1 MGVGGRRGRRMKAI
15 AIEEYGLDKVG
26 PTEVPDPQP
35 RPGEVVV
42 RMRAAALNHL
52 DVWTATGSLG
62 IEHEWPHVLGADGAG
77 EIAAVG
83 SGVTGLKPGTGVLI
97 NPALSCGE
105 CEFCRAGE
113 QSECIGFKMLGEHIR
128 GTLAEKVAV
137 PASNVFP
144 IPPHLS
150 FVEAA
155 ALGTT
160 YVTAYRMLFNRGR
173 LLPGEWVLIPGIGGG
188 LALSLFQLARTVA
201 GKILVTSSA
210 QQKIDRAV
218 ELGADGG
225 VNYTQEDVGR
235 AVRRLTAKRG
245 VDLVADSA
253 SGPSVDGSLRALR
266 KGGRLVVA
274 GATAGATAEVDFRRV
289 FWNQLEI
296 IGSTMGSVRDVSD
309 LLRMVTGTQLR
320 PIIDRTFSFG
330 DGAAAL
336 EYLDSGA
343 QLGKVVVEID

>member
-1 MGVGGRRGRRMKAI
+1 MRAI
-15 AIEEYGLDKVG
+15 AIEEYGLDKVR
-26 PTEVPDPQP
+26 PTEVSDPQV
-35 RPGEVVV
+35 RHGEVVV
-42 RMRAAALNHL
+42 RMRAAALNRL
-52 DVWTATGSLG
+52 DLWTATGSLG

-77 EIAAVG
+77 EIAALG
-83 SGVTGLKPGTGVLI
+83 SGVTGLKPGMGVLI

-113 QSECIGFKMLGEHIR
+113 QSECIGFKMLGEHVR

-173 LLPGEWVLIPGIGGG
+173 LVPGEWVLIPGIGGG

-225 VNYTQEDVGR
+225 VNYTEEDVGR
-235 AVRRLTAKRG
+235 AVRRLTATRG

-253 SGPSVDGSLRALR
+253 SRPSVDGSLRALR

-309 LLRMVTGTQLR
+309 LLRMVTGTRLR
-320 PIIDRTFSFG
+320 PIIDRTFSLG
-330 DGAAAL
+330 DGAGAL

>member
-1 MGVGGRRGRRMKAI
+1 MKAI
-15 AIEEYGLDKVG
+15 AIEEYGVDKAR
-26 PTEVPDPQP
+26 PTDVADPQP
-35 RPGEVVV
+35 RHGEVVV
-42 RMRAAALNHL
+42 RMRAAALNRL
-52 DVWTATGSLG
+52 DIWTAAGSLG
-62 IEHEWPHVLGADGAG
+62 IEHQWPHVLGADGAG
-77 EIAAVG
+77 EIEMLGA
-83 SGVTGLKPGTGVLI
+83 GVRGLKPGTGVLI

-113 QSECIGFKMLGEHIR
+113 QSECVNFKMLGEHVR

-137 PASNVFP
+137 PSSNVFP

-173 LLPGEWVLIPGIGGG
+173 LLPGEWILITGIGGG
-188 LALSLFQLARTVA
+188 LALSLFQLAKTVA
-201 GKILVTSSA
+201 GKVLVTSSS
-210 QQKIDRAV
+210 QEKIDRAV
-218 ELGADGG
+218 DLGADGG
-225 VNYTQEDVGR
+225 VNYTDEDVGR
-235 AVRRLTAKRG
+235 AIRRLTAKRG

-253 SGPSVDGSLRALR
+253 SGPTVDGSLRALR

-309 LLRMVTGTQLR
+309 LLRMITGTRLR
-320 PIIDRTFSFG
+320 PIIDRTFSLG
-330 DGAAAL
+330 DGAGAL
-336 EYLDSGA
+336 EYLDSGE
-343 QLGKVVVEID
+343 QFGKVVVEID